1 LSYKI
6 DDSSKLFLSWLISVS
21 NESFYSDSLL
31 ISGFVNSGDLI
42 DFISSFI
49 ELNEEIAFFISLTV
63 YLKLEIDN
71 DKDKLFI

>member
-1 LSYKI
+1 MSYKI